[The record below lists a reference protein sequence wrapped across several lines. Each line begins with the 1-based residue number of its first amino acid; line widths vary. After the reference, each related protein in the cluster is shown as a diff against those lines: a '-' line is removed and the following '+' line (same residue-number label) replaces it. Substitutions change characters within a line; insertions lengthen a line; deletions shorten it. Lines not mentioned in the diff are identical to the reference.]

1 MPRLEEVANVVLRV
15 PSILVLDM
23 LYKCDIDSFT
33 DHLKARTE
41 DMLFKY
47 KYVIWNIYY
56 LGHIVSVVVL
66 LLPLGHIIQ
75 LYLHVLCALLLYMG
89 HQIVR
94 DYVKGEAQYGYEGV
108 LFLDSPALNR
118 FVTALTSQIIV
129 STLCAFLMRTQRVW
143 LFSAHL
149 LPLLARAVSVP
160 LNWLLTLSSVSMM
173 ITGAEVA
180 IFLLANFFVPY
191 RLARTTYREIMDIEV
206 TELYR
211 LMAVGVSL
219 WHGFAVPVLFSVF
232 WFVLFGVQL
241 ITNFGTITAVQQ
253 GPLLYLLTSVSECC
267 ASPYSLLGLTFV
279 VSYTALGLLS
289 LCKFYLG
296 GFNALQNHNVM
307 HRGVTE
313 GVTLLLLA
321 LQTGLLDMA
330 ALQRCFLLFIILFIV
345 LTSTLQSMSEITEPV
360 VLGLGA
366 SRNRSVWKHLRGLS
380 MCGFL
385 LLFPGFMAYKISQ
398 FFNMDFWLLIL
409 VSSCMLTSLQ
419 VTGTLLIYSL
429 FMVEVWR
436 GSALPGLDEIVYY
449 VNGVCRVL
457 EFAVA
462 VCVVAYGAW
471 ESLWGEWSW
480 MGASVIIIHSYC
492 NVWLRAQAGWKSF
505 LLRQEA
511 ARKINILPKASAE
524 QLQDHN
530 DVCAICFQ
538 DMTSA
543 VITYCG
549 HFFHGN
555 CLRKWLYVQETC
567 PMCHTSIKPTASPAA
582 PADEA
587 QPAQPNS
594 PPAEEEPPPENH
606 EEEEEQRDDDDD
618 DDGEDDGDSSPETS
632 CEESESKY
640 SRRKDS
646 LQHLHCE
653 ANGDSQGVADAVP
666 SCSSDEDSKVSLQE
680 PGKERARN
688 INLAREA

>member
-1 MPRLEEVANVVLRV
+1 MPRLEEVANVALRV

-23 LYKCDIDSFT
+23 LYKCDVDSFT

-56 LGHIVSVVVL
+56 LGHIVSIVLL

-94 DYVKGEAQYGYEGV
+94 DYVREEAKYGYDGV

-129 STLCAFLMRTQRVW
+129 GTLCAFLMRTQRVW
-143 LFSAHL
+143 MFSAHL
-149 LPLLARAVSVP
+149 LPLLARVVSVP
-160 LNWLLTLSSVSMM
+160 LDWLLTLSSISMI

-180 IFLLANFFVPY
+180 VFLVINLFVPY
-191 RLARTTYREIMDIEV
+191 RLARTAYREIMQIEV

-241 ITNFGTITAVQQ
+241 VANVGTITAVQQ
-253 GPLLYLLTSVSECC
+253 GPLLYILTSVSECC

-279 VSYTALGLLS
+279 ISYMALGLLN

-296 GFNALQNHNVM
+296 GFDALQNHNVM

-385 LLFPGFMAYKISQ
+385 LIFPGFMAYKISQ
-398 FFNMDFWLLIL
+398 FFHMDFWLLIL

-419 VTGTLLIYSL
+419 VTGTLLIYCL

-436 GSALPGLDEIVYY
+436 GSALPAFDEIAYY

-457 EFAVA
+457 EFTVA

-511 ARKINILPKASAE
+511 ARKINLLPRANAE
-524 QLQDHN
+524 QLQEHN

-549 HFFHGN
+549 HIYHGS

-567 PMCHTSIKPTASPAA
+567 PMCHASIKPSSTNQMAGAGDARP
-582 PADEA
+582 
-587 QPAQPNS
+587 QQTRQ
-594 PPAEEEPPPENH
+594 PPEQQPRPEHFH
-606 EEEEEQRDDDDD
+606 EEEQGSQGDGPHSTQRTCDEFKMKFSNSDRN
-618 DDGEDDGDSSPETS
+618 SSKGGPQN
-632 CEESESKY
+632 
-640 SRRKDS
+640 
-646 LQHLHCE
+646 LNFG
-653 ANGDSQGVADAVP
+653 ANGDSQGLEHP
-666 SCSSDEDSKVSLQE
+666 SCSTEQSPSHEKCKDAMDET
-680 PGKERARN
+680 
-688 INLAREA
+688 RELRDAD

>member
-1 MPRLEEVANVVLRV
+1 MPRLEEVANVVFRV
-15 PSILVLDM
+15 PSILVLDT

-56 LGHIVSVVVL
+56 LGLIVSAMVL
-66 LLPLGHIIQ
+66 LLPLKHIIQ
-75 LYLHVLCALLLYMG
+75 LYLHGLCALLLYMG
-89 HQIVR
+89 HHIVR
-94 DYVKGEAQYGYEGV
+94 DYVRDEAQYGYDGA

-129 STLCAFLMRTQRVW
+129 STLCAFLMQTRHVW

-149 LPLLARAVSVP
+149 LPLLARVVSVR
-160 LNWLLTLSSVSMM
+160 LDWLLTLSSVALM

-180 IFLLANFFVPY
+180 VFLLANFFVPY
-191 RLARTTYREIMDIEV
+191 RLARAAYREIMAIEV
-206 TELYR
+206 TELLR
-211 LMAVGVSL
+211 LMAVGVSV

-241 ITNFGTITAVQQ
+241 VTSYGTVTAVQQ
-253 GPLLYLLTSVSECC
+253 GLLLYFLTSVSECC
-267 ASPYSLLGLTFV
+267 ATPYSLLGLTFV

-289 LCKFYLG
+289 LCKVYLG
-296 GFNALQNHNVM
+296 GFSALQNHNVM

-321 LQTGLLDMA
+321 LQTGLLDLA
-330 ALQRCFLLFIILFIV
+330 SLQRCFLLFIILFIV
-345 LTSTLQSMSEITEPV
+345 LTSTLQSMIEITEPV

-385 LLFPGFMAYKISQ
+385 LFFPGFMAYKISQ
-398 FFNMDFWLLIL
+398 IFSMDFWLLIL
-409 VSSCMLTSLQ
+409 ASSCILTSLQ

-436 GSALPGLDEIVYY
+436 GAALPGFDEIVYY
-449 VNGVCRVL
+449 VNGVCRLL

-480 MGASVIIIHSYC
+480 MGASIIIIHSYC
-492 NVWLRAQAGWKSF
+492 NVWLRAQSGWKSF

-511 ARKINILPKASAE
+511 AHKISVLPRASAE

-549 HFFHGN
+549 HFFHGT

-567 PMCHTSIKPTASPAA
+567 PMCHSSIKPSSAKPKAA
-582 PADEA
+582 ADEA
-587 QPAQPNS
+587 
-594 PPAEEEPPPENH
+594 PPTHHHPPPSEQPPSPDTH
-606 EEEEEQRDDDDD
+606 QQEEQ
-618 DDGEDDGDSSPETS
+618 GSQADSVYSAETN
-632 CEESESKY
+632 CDESDNTNSVRTCSKE
-640 SRRKDS
+640 S
-646 LQHLHCE
+646 LQHLHCGS
-653 ANGDSQGVADAVP
+653 NGDSEGVANTVHF
-666 SCSSDEDSKVSLQE
+666 CLSDGDPEVASQE
-680 PGKERARN
+680 LRKAD
-688 INLAREA
+688 